1 MMIQIVLVIHL
12 KTEANDGIVV
22 VVDRP
27 SLQTVV
33 YYDKDYFHHPLV
45 VQVEDESQLL
55 VDHAF
60 VVDDY
65 RMDLQRKKKIRFIF
79 YYDE

>member
-22 VVDRP
+22 VVVDHS

-65 RMDLQRKKKIRFIF
+65 HMDLQRKKKIRFIF
-79 YYDE
+79 LL

>member
-1 MMIQIVLVIHL
+1 
-12 KTEANDGIVV
+12 
-22 VVDRP
+22 
-27 SLQTVV
+27 VV